1 MVMGVRY
8 SSRELPSLLPSLEEE
23 IKKLCAINAK
33 FLNIQNTN
41 THTHTKTTHKHTHSH
56 IHTHKNTHTLI

>member
-8 SSRELPSLLPSLEEE
+8 SSRELPSLEEE

-41 THTHTKTTHKHTHSH
+41 THTHKTTHKHTHSH